1 MSQQQTV
8 LRVQTNIPGS
18 ISGQTE
24 YQVLDIYSSIPL
36 SINKSFAE
44 LGDIGKRNS
53 DFSVGVLL
61 PGSKT
66 NNSFFESYFNV
77 DSQSLYFDPTKRVP
91 CWVLINDEPFF
102 TGFMK
107 LNKVNVLNSKIE
119 YDVTLFSTVADLYGT
134 MGNNLLKDLPFEGI
148 NGELVFNH
156 TFNLNNVTSGFDYTN
171 FSLSGETPNMYFYPI
186 VHNGYNYTGDTV
198 NFSGGTIVERS
209 RLFTSTSP
217 LGSYASLSAAYSA
230 GVQQYRLNSPTQGP
244 YDNQL
249 KPGLSMWGLLQ
260 LMFKSYGYRITS
272 DFFNTPWMKTLYL
285 YGFYSSDNTKFSWTI
300 YEIPVLPPEGVEII
314 FVQDGSK
321 AYAVVCKLG
330 TGVPCYC
337 STDINVSFEIYDPY
351 GEYYYYQDEVIPSGI
366 SGKTLTDTY
375 DVVGGTAD
383 VTVSPGPLSYLP
395 KPVGS
400 SVQFVDGDFVDF
412 SLVIDQNIKQIDILS
427 SIAKKFNLILIPD
440 PNDPT
445 NIRIEPYDFFIGTG
459 VVHNWSDKISFD
471 KGFTVQPALDFIESQ
486 IIFTDAEDN
495 DEGNKLFKT
504 NVNRTY
510 GVNNYYGPTSFKSN
524 EKKIQ
529 TIFGPEL
536 IRQWDTAGTAPNA
549 NINLPLGINYVGS
562 SSEQPSGNSTK
573 VTWTYKGVK
582 TKPKLF
588 WWLGCFN
595 PFLDIVGETYDAS
608 KAYKTYL
615 TFISNSSGS
624 TYNQFDRIPVI
635 SHTMPMGLSDA
646 DKINNDS
653 QCILFNSELPTDIIG
668 VQTFNTY
675 TENDAYTT
683 FYQNRVTNI
692 YNPNTRVLTGNF
704 DLSYSD
710 LKNFSPEDLIKIN
723 EQYFVVSKIEGFN
736 LTNRELTK
744 VELIQFN
751 GAVKQYPTR
760 YFMYDY
766 CDGLNDCTFK
776 FKTDFTNPSI
786 LDTNFGWS
794 IYYDHSVGSLV
805 GQTTGFTS
813 TFKYIQ
819 GSTTVYCPY
828 NMYEVDEDT
837 YNSTGSDWTNDTL
850 RNNIYSQ
857 PYGPFQFN
865 MPTFWISSDSQRQ
878 GTNLFNNCDEFY
890 TTATTW
896 GITTGSSIYFGQCIQ
911 NTPTP
916 TPTKTPTGTP
926 TPTPT
931 QTIGATPTG
940 TPTPTPTNTVTPT
953 NTGTPG
959 ATPTN
964 TPTPTQTPTQTT
976 LPIYTINLGFDA
988 SDPYQACYNYGVFD
1002 RVTVYSLT
1010 PFASLTNGSAIY
1022 SDYGLTTPATNG
1034 RYSNGTNWWVSVSGS
1049 LYGESSCTPP
1059 TPTATPTPSLPPVGV
1074 GIYSGATFSSAA
1086 LACADTNYPNGTVY
1100 IGPGDT
1106 LSNGDILYTNIGL
1119 TTTFVGND
1127 NYYRIYFSGSFYAAT
1142 ISGGGYVSN
1151 LTLCSSITPTPT
1163 VTPTQ
1168 TPTPSGI
1175 SYQLYTADRYEC
1187 ESPTGP
1193 CSYVE
1198 TIQIANPVVMI
1209 GGKFYFDNINGYIL
1223 NVAGTGT
1230 GGPYLY
1236 TDCSGLG
1243 TNNCS
1248 SLCGL

>member
-24 YQVLDIYSSIPL
+24 FQVLDIYSSIPL
-36 SINKSFAE
+36 TINKSFAE
-44 LGDIGKRNS
+44 LGDIGKKNS

-91 CWVLINDEPFF
+91 AWVLINDEAFF

-119 YDVTLFSTVADLYGT
+119 YDVTLFSTVADLYGNI
-134 MGNNLLKDLPFEGI
+134 GNNLLKDLPFEGI
-148 NGELVFNH
+148 DGDLVFNH
-156 TFNLNNVTSGFDYTN
+156 EFSLNNVSYGFNYTN
-171 FSLSGETPNMYFYPI
+171 FAISGETPNLYFYPI
-186 VHNGYNYTGDTV
+186 VHNGYNYSGDTV

-217 LGSYASLSAAYSA
+217 LNSYSTLGAAYSA
-230 GVQQYRLNSPTQGP
+230 GVQQFRLNSPTQGP

-249 KPGLSMWGLLQ
+249 KPGLNMWGLLQ
-260 LMFKSYGYRITS
+260 LMFRNYGYRITS
-272 DFFNTPWMKTLYL
+272 DFFNTPWMKSLYL
-285 YGFYSSDNTKFSWTI
+285 YGYFSSDNTKFSWTI

-314 FVQDGSK
+314 FIQVGDK
-321 AYAVVCKLG
+321 IYAVVCKLG
-330 TGVPCYC
+330 TGIPCFC
-337 STDINVSFEIYDPY
+337 SEDINVRFELLDPSW
-351 GEYYYYQDEVIPSGI
+351 YYYFYQDEVIPAGI
-366 SGKTLTDTY
+366 SGKTITDAY
-375 DVVGGTAD
+375 ELVGGTAS

-427 SIAKKFNLILIPD
+427 SLAKKFNLILIPD

-459 VVHNWSDKISFD
+459 VIHNWSDKISFD

-486 IIFTDAEDN
+486 IIFTDADDN

-536 IRQWDTAGTAPNA
+536 IRQWDTTGTSPNA

-595 PFLDIVGETYDAS
+595 PFLDIVGETYDATFF
-608 KAYKTYL
+608 YKTYVAYV
-615 TFISNSSGS
+615 SNSSGS

-635 SHTMPMGLSDA
+635 SHTMPMGMNDS

-653 QCILFNSELPTDIIG
+653 QCVLFNSELPTDVIG

-704 DLSYSD
+704 NLSYSD
-710 LKNFSPEDLIKIN
+710 LKNFQPQDLIKIN

-766 CDGLNDCTFK
+766 CDGLNTCTFK
-776 FKTDFTNPSI
+776 FKTDFTNENI

-794 IYYDHSVGSLV
+794 IYYDHAVGSLT
-805 GQTTGFTS
+805 GQTSGFTS
-813 TFKYIQ
+813 TFKYVRNF
-819 GSTTVYCPY
+819 SEEVYCPY
-828 NMYEVDEDT
+828 SIYEVDEDT
-837 YNSTGSDWTNDTL
+837 YNTTGSDWTNDTL
-850 RNNIYSQ
+850 RNEIYYNT
-857 PYGPFQFN
+857 PYGPFQYS
-865 MPTFWISSDSQRQ
+865 MPTFWINAASNRQ
-878 GTNLFNNCDEFY
+878 GTNLFNNCAEFY
-890 TTATTW
+890 STATTW
-896 GITTGSSIYFGQCIQ
+896 GITTGSSINFGQCI
-911 NTPTP
+911 NLTPTP
-916 TPTKTPTGTP
+916 TPTSTPTVTPTNTITPSVTPTNTITPSPTSTLGLTPTPTGTP
-926 TPTPT
+926 TPTPSGGEKSIELRVLDIAGTPQTITMFYNVNGGGNINIPGGTSVTFPITCTVLYTISGLTSSDVVVFGTSSACAMEGAGGTGCPGFVGSLTTYSYVVDAPSVQTLSLTIDT
-931 QTIGATPTG
+931 QTIP
-940 TPTPTPTNTVTPT
+940 
-953 NTGTPG
+953 
-959 ATPTN
+959 
-964 TPTPTQTPTQTT
+964 
-976 LPIYTINLGFDA
+976 
-988 SDPYQACYNYGVFD
+988 
-1002 RVTVYSLT
+1002 
-1010 PFASLTNGSAIY
+1010 
-1022 SDYGLTTPATNG
+1022 
-1034 RYSNGTNWWVSVSGS
+1034 
-1049 LYGESSCTPP
+1049 
-1059 TPTATPTPSLPPVGV
+1059 
-1074 GIYSGATFSSAA
+1074 
-1086 LACADTNYPNGTVY
+1086 
-1100 IGPGDT
+1100 
-1106 LSNGDILYTNIGL
+1106 
-1119 TTTFVGND
+1119 
-1127 NYYRIYFSGSFYAAT
+1127 
-1142 ISGGGYVSN
+1142 
-1151 LTLCSSITPTPT
+1151 
-1163 VTPTQ
+1163 
-1168 TPTPSGI
+1168 
-1175 SYQLYTADRYEC
+1175 
-1187 ESPTGP
+1187 
-1193 CSYVE
+1193 
-1198 TIQIANPVVMI
+1198 
-1209 GGKFYFDNINGYIL
+1209 
-1223 NVAGTGT
+1223 
-1230 GGPYLY
+1230 
-1236 TDCSGLG
+1236 
-1243 TNNCS
+1243 
-1248 SLCGL
+1248 